1 MSEMQS
7 KDLSLTAIQ
16 RNLNPRDPR
25 FAAVI
30 IDLSHCS
37 IKVCVCV
44 CALAIMF
51 MFSTAL
57 LYLLTRVPVGLFL
70 WVVTKKLAVF
80 FLGCHN
86 GACRST

>member
-1 MSEMQS
+1 MHS

-44 CALAIMF
+44 CVRACNHVYVQYRIALPF
-51 MFSTAL
+51 DTCSCWP
-57 LYLLTRVPVGLFL
+57 VPVGCN
-70 WVVTKKLAVF
+70 KEACRVF
-80 FLGCHN
+80 FGL
-86 GACRST
+86 SQWSLS